1 MNKLVVLVFV
11 VAVLF
16 ILTYDP
22 VKGVPLPE
30 LYRPRGDVQDS
41 ESTCVEKKYLE
52 LQGITGGV
60 CTGHPKEVG
69 GAVVSA

>member
-1 MNKLVVLVFV
+1 MNKLVVIVFV

-30 LYRPRGDVQDS
+30 LYQPREAVQES
-41 ESTCVEKKYLE
+41 EPACVEKRYLE

>member
-1 MNKLVVLVFV
+1 MNKLVVIVFV

-30 LYRPRGDVQDS
+30 LYQPRGDVP
-41 ESTCVEKKYLE
+41 EGPMCAEKKYLE
-52 LQGITGGV
+52 LQGITDGV
-60 CTGHPKEVG
+60 CTGHPKEIG
-69 GAVVSA
+69 GAIVSA

>member
-1 MNKLVVLVFV
+1 MNKLVVIVFV

-30 LYRPRGDVQDS
+30 LYQPREAVQES
-41 ESTCVEKKYLE
+41 EPTCVEKRYLE
-52 LQGITGGV
+52 LQGITDGV

-69 GAVVSA
+69 GAIVSA